1 MATSPNLIDLSAIPV
16 PDAILVPDATTIFNS
31 WLEKLRDLD
40 TVYDALVESDP
51 VYKQGEANAYQT
63 VLLLQRINDAVR
75 GVLLASALGA
85 DLDQIGAGFN
95 VARQVVTPAQP
106 EAIPPVDAKME
117 DDEAYRERIQLSW
130 SQLSTAG
137 ARNAYRFYAK
147 SADPDVLDAEAY
159 GPQTHNR
166 PGEVDVYVLSR
177 TGSGTAPQAL
187 LDTVSHALNEDEVRP
202 LTDYVTVQSA
212 VLSEYAV
219 VATLDIPD
227 GPDAQTVL
235 ESARAALETYV
246 AQVHRIGGV
255 APLSGIYRAL
265 HQPGVTRVHLEQ
277 PTADIE
283 AKTGAAP
290 YCSAITLSLLGG
302 TAGAV
307 RRSLSAVGL
316 PTTVVEWWQDQP
328 RQAPYTFRIEVYSTQ
343 GVTEAL
349 YEQIR
354 NLTDRAK
361 NLRSHLSKI
370 DVITDVGTEGA
381 FHISG
386 AVTAHVDIDIFA
398 GEPNG

>member
-51 VYKQGEANAYQT
+51 VYKQGEANTYQT

-95 VARQVVTPAQP
+95 VARQVITPAQP
-106 EAIPPVDAKME
+106 EAIPPVGAVME
-117 DDEAYRERIQLSW
+117 EDEAYRERIQLSW

-137 ARNAYRFYAK
+137 ARNAYRFYTK

-177 TGSGTAPQAL
+177 TGSGTAPQTL
-187 LDTVSHALNEDEVRP
+187 LDAVSHALNEDEVRP

-235 ESARAALETYV
+235 ESARTALETYV

-290 YCSAITLSLLGG
+290 YCSTVTLTLL
-302 TAGAV
+302 
-307 RRSLSAVGL
+307 
-316 PTTVVEWWQDQP
+316 
-328 RQAPYTFRIEVYSTQ
+328 
-343 GVTEAL
+343 EA
-349 YEQIR
+349 
-354 NLTDRAK
+354 D
-361 NLRSHLSKI
+361 
-370 DVITDVGTEGA
+370 DV
-381 FHISG
+381 
-386 AVTAHVDIDIFA
+386 
-398 GEPNG
+398 

>member
-1 MATSPNLIDLSAIPV
+1 MATSPNLIDLSAIPL
-16 PDAILVPDATTIFNS
+16 PDAVLVPDATTIFNS

-40 TVYDALVESDP
+40 TIYDALVESDP
-51 VYKQGEANAYQT
+51 VYKQGEANTYQT

-95 VARQVVTPAQP
+95 VVRKIITPSQP
-106 EAIPPVDAKME
+106 DAIPPIDAVME
-117 DDEAYRERIQLSW
+117 DDEEFRNRIQLSW

-177 TGSGTAPQAL
+177 TGTGAAPQVL
-187 LDTVSHALNEDEVRP
+187 LDAVSDALNEDEVRP

-212 VLSEYAV
+212 ALSEYTV
-219 VATLDIPD
+219 VAMLDIPD

-235 ESARAALETYV
+235 EGARSSLEAYV

-255 APLSGIYRAL
+255 APLSGIYRSL
-265 HQPGVTRVHLEQ
+265 HQPGVTRVHLTQ

-290 YCSAITLSLLGG
+290 YCREITLTLL
-302 TAGAV
+302 
-307 RRSLSAVGL
+307 
-316 PTTVVEWWQDQP
+316 E
-328 RQAPYTFRIEVYSTQ
+328 
-343 GVTEAL
+343 
-349 YEQIR
+349 
-354 NLTDRAK
+354 
-361 NLRSHLSKI
+361 
-370 DVITDVGTEGA
+370 EGNA
-381 FHISG
+381 
-386 AVTAHVDIDIFA
+386 
-398 GEPNG
+398 

>member
-1 MATSPNLIDLSAIPV
+1 M
-16 PDAILVPDATTIFNS
+16 
-31 WLEKLRDLD
+31 
-40 TVYDALVESDP
+40 
-51 VYKQGEANAYQT
+51 
-63 VLLLQRINDAVR
+63 
-75 GVLLASALGA
+75 
-85 DLDQIGAGFN
+85 
-95 VARQVVTPAQP
+95 
-106 EAIPPVDAKME
+106 
-117 DDEAYRERIQLSW
+117 
-130 SQLSTAG
+130 
-137 ARNAYRFYAK
+137 
-147 SADPDVLDAEAY
+147 DAEAY

-283 AKTGAAP
+283 AKTGSAP

-302 TAGAV
+302 G
-307 RRSLSAVGL
+307 
-316 PTTVVEWWQDQP
+316 
-328 RQAPYTFRIEVYSTQ
+328 
-343 GVTEAL
+343 
-349 YEQIR
+349 
-354 NLTDRAK
+354 
-361 NLRSHLSKI
+361 
-370 DVITDVGTEGA
+370 DV
-381 FHISG
+381 
-386 AVTAHVDIDIFA
+386 
-398 GEPNG
+398 

>member
-51 VYKQGEANAYQT
+51 VYKQGEANTYQT

-106 EAIPPVDAKME
+106 EAIPPVEAVME

-283 AKTGAAP
+283 AKTEAAP

-302 TAGAV
+302 G
-307 RRSLSAVGL
+307 
-316 PTTVVEWWQDQP
+316 
-328 RQAPYTFRIEVYSTQ
+328 
-343 GVTEAL
+343 
-349 YEQIR
+349 
-354 NLTDRAK
+354 
-361 NLRSHLSKI
+361 
-370 DVITDVGTEGA
+370 DV
-381 FHISG
+381 
-386 AVTAHVDIDIFA
+386 
-398 GEPNG
+398 